1 MKVAW
6 RLLKAS
12 RGVKQRGDEMKRRVL
27 IVTNRNER
35 AALIEQALTSARHEV
50 IARVAPDDNLDA
62 YVRQARPDAVVLD
75 LESPTADVLRRLTR
89 LLQLA
94 PLPVAVFADRSDP
107 ESIQAAVKAGVC
119 AFVVDGFR
127 PSRVLPVLEAACAR
141 FREFQALREERD
153 AAVMQLAERK
163 TVERAKGILM
173 RRRKLAEDEAYTALR
188 KMAMDKNKRLIDVAE
203 SIVTA
208 EEVFTQG

>member
-12 RGVKQRGDEMKRRVL
+12 RGVKQRGNEMKRRVL

-50 IARVAPDDNLDA
+50 IARVAPDDDLDA

-89 LLQLA
+89 LLQQA